1 MEKFESEVKYISY
14 PLEAVYAKMADL
26 NNLSGIKDRFSDPNF
41 QNAALGAAQGKVS
54 EEQMKSIAEKVKNM
68 QFDTDSVTM
77 EVGPVGTLT
86 LKIIERE
93 PNKTIKFEAVNSPIP
108 LNLWIQLL
116 PVSTGGC
123 KMKLTLKAE
132 LNFFIRK
139 MVEKPLREGV
149 EKIAD
154 MLAMIPYGYGNQQ
167 A

>member
-1 MEKFESEVKYISY
+1 MEKFESEVKYIAY
-14 PLEAVYAKMADL
+14 PLEVVYGKMADL
-26 NNLSGIKDRFSDPNF
+26 RNLSGLKDRFSDPAF
-41 QNAALGAAQGKVS
+41 QQAALSASGGKVS
-54 EEQMKSIAEKVKNM
+54 ESQFQSIAQKLQDM
-68 QFDTDSVTM
+68 QFTEDSVSLD
-77 EVGPVGTLT
+77 VSPVGQVTLE
-86 LKIIERE
+86 IVERE
-93 PNKTIKFEAVNSPIP
+93 PLKTLKFQTVNSPVP

-123 KMKLTLKAE
+123 KMRLTIGAE

-154 MLAMIPYGYGNQQ
+154 MLTMIPYGNNLN